1 MQPNAPGRKIPGLSP
16 RDKPSN
22 AAAQSK
28 SGGVSLGTSHTGIP
42 PANPI
47 TFLLSAPDFRLALR
61 EDPPLST
68 QPTAA
73 ATPAAD
79 AAFSTP
85 AWRSINTIRALAMDA
100 VQQANS
106 GHPGTPMALAPAAY
120 VLWTQF
126 LKHDPRNPDWLD
138 RDRFV
143 LSCGHASMLLYA
155 LLHLTG
161 YDLSLDDI
169 KQFRQWG
176 SATPGH
182 PERGHTAGVETTTGP
197 LGQGVGNAVGMA
209 LAERLLAAR
218 CNTADMT
225 LIDHR
230 TWAFAS
236 DGDMMEG
243 LASEAASL
251 AGHLQLGKLTLV
263 YDDNRITI
271 DGSTDRSFSEDVGM
285 RFAAYGWHVYKV
297 DHGNDLEGIAGAM
310 QAAIDASDRP
320 TLIILRTI
328 IADPAPTKRGTAE
341 SHGAPLGAE
350 EIRRTKEIM
359 GWPDEAFYV
368 PDDAREHMGECVAR
382 GAEWFAE
389 WQRRQTAWAAANP
402 DRADDLAR
410 ALEHALPDHWDATL
424 PMFEGVDG
432 LATRQAS
439 AAALN
444 ALSQAVPTL
453 IGGSADLAGS
463 TGTELK
469 QGGLITATESG
480 RSIAWGIR
488 EHAMGSVMNGIAAHG
503 GFRPYGSTFLVF
515 ADYMK
520 PAIRLAALMGLPV
533 IYIFTHDSIG
543 LGEDGPTHQ
552 PVDQLAM
559 LRAIPNLVVLRPAD
573 AHETRQAWRVAME
586 RTDGPTA
593 LILTRQKLPMVAAE
607 TAAAAA
613 RGGYILF
620 DPPAGPKAI
629 LIATGSEVN
638 VALQAA
644 QALLADGI
652 PARVVSLP
660 SWELFKAQSAVYR
673 ESVLPADIRARVSIE
688 AASSFGWE
696 RWIGDEGEAIAL
708 DHFGASAP
716 GEVLFEQ
723 FGFTPAL
730 AAEAVRRVLA
740 RRNG

>member
-1 MQPNAPGRKIPGLSP
+1 MPGEPPRAEASPASAPGRSPPIRFGSDYLSP
-16 RDKPSN
+16 FRPR
-22 AAAQSK
+22 
-28 SGGVSLGTSHTGIP
+28 P
-42 PANPI
+42 R
-47 TFLLSAPDFRLALR
+47 FAPR
-61 EDPPLST
+61 EDPPLTT

-73 ATPAAD
+73 AAPTAAD
-79 AAFSTP
+79 AAFLTP

-143 LSCGHASMLLYA
+143 LSCGHASMLLYS

-169 KQFRQWG
+169 RNFRQWG
-176 SATPGH
+176 SKTPGH

-218 CNTADMT
+218 CNTPGHT
-225 LIDHR
+225 IIDHR
-230 TWAFAS
+230 TWAFVS
-236 DGDMMEG
+236 DGDLMEG
-243 LASEAASL
+243 VASEAASL

-271 DGSTDRSFSEDVGM
+271 DGSTDLSFSEDVGG
-285 RFAAYGWHVYKV
+285 RFAAYGWHVLRV

-310 QAAIDASDRP
+310 QAAIDHDDRP

-328 IADPAPTKRGTAE
+328 IADPAPTKRNTSE

-350 EIRRTKEIM
+350 EIRRTKAIM
-359 GWPDEAFYV
+359 GWPDEAFHV
-368 PDDAREHMGECVAR
+368 PDDARAHMGECVAR
-382 GAEWFAE
+382 GAEWFAN
-389 WQRRQTAWAAANP
+389 WKANSAVWSTAHP
-402 DRADDLAR
+402 DRAEALDLALR
-410 ALEHALPDHWDATL
+410 HALPANWDAGL
-424 PMFEGVDG
+424 PTFDGVDG

-439 AAALN
+439 GASLN

-463 TGTELK
+463 TGTVLK
-469 QGGLITATESG
+469 QGGMITATESG

-488 EHAMGSVMNGIAAHG
+488 EHGMGAVMNGIAAHG

-520 PAIRLAALMGLPV
+520 PAIRLAALMGLPT

-543 LGEDGPTHQ
+543 VGEDGPTHQ
-552 PVDQLAM
+552 PIEHLAM
-559 LRAIPNLVVLRPAD
+559 LRGIPGLVVLRPAD
-573 AHETRQAWRVAME
+573 AHETREAWAVAMR
-586 RTDGPTA
+586 RTEGPTA
-593 LILTRQKLPMVAAE
+593 LILTRQKLPMVAA
-607 TAAAAA
+607 TAAAGTV
-613 RGGYILF
+613 RGGYVLF
-620 DPPAGPKAI
+620 DPPTAPEAI
-629 LIATGSEVN
+629 LIATGSEVH
-638 VALQAA
+638 VALGAA
-644 QALLADGI
+644 QALLAEGI
-652 PARVVSLP
+652 PTRVVSLP
-660 SWELFKAQSAVYR
+660 SWELFRAQPAEYR
-673 ESVLPADIRARVSIE
+673 EAVLPGAIRARVSIE

-696 RWIGDEGEAIAL
+696 RWIGDAGAAIAL
-708 DHFGASAP
+708 DRFGASAP
-716 GEVLFEQ
+716 GEVLFTQ
-723 FGFTPAL
+723 FGFTPEHA
-730 AAEAVRRVLA
+730 AAEIRRVRT
-740 RRNG
+740 RRTS